1 MIKGEATVVKHTGS
15 HYLLARLPDWNLF
28 PAVLR
33 GKIRLKGSSATNP
46 VAVGD
51 VVDYEAEV
59 AESDGDMPS
68 LVSLEN
74 PAVITAVHPSK
85 NYIIRKSTNL
95 SRQSH
100 IIAAN
105 LDRAFIIATI
115 DYPEIKLPFL
125 DRILVTCEV
134 YNIPVTIVLNKVD
147 LYRESHAEMLEAFHE
162 IYEGAG
168 YPVMEVSALTGEGI
182 DDLREA
188 CRGNVSLFSGVSGV
202 GKSSLIKAL
211 DPSLDPRVGEI
222 SDVHLQGKHTTTFY
236 EMYALTCQSDP
247 ACRQD
252 FTVHPESSAHSDD
265 SAFHPE
271 SSLPACQPESSLPA
285 CHPERSEGSLQQKS
299 LPHSQQ
305 CKCQP
310 ERSEGSPGFIVD
322 TPGLR
327 GFGLVDLKK
336 EEIALYF
343 PEMLK
348 ASENCRFTPCTH
360 THEPGCAVKEA
371 VENGDISYE
380 RYSSYLGMLDDEGKY
395 R

>member
-1 MIKGEATVVKHTGS
+1 MLSV
-15 HYLLARLPDWNLF
+15 LPQWDLF

-33 GKIRLKGSSATNP
+33 GKIRLKGSTATNP

-51 VVDYEAEV
+51 IVDFEAEV
-59 AESDGDMPS
+59 IT
-68 LVSLEN
+68 LET
-74 PAVITAVHPSK
+74 PAVITAVHPRR

-105 LDRAFIIATI
+105 LDRAFLVVTL
-115 DYPEIKLPFL
+115 DFPQVKLPFL
-125 DRILVTCEV
+125 DRLLVTCEV
-134 YNIPVTIVLNKVD
+134 YNVPPVIVLNKCD
-147 LYRESHAEMLEAFHE
+147 LYGPEHEDMRSAFHE

-168 YPVMEVSALTGEGI
+168 YPVIEVSAHTGQGVDRLRDIVSGKTLADGTPDEGY
-182 DDLREA
+182 DPSRP
-188 CRGNVSLFSGVSGV
+188 CVSLFSGVSGV

-211 DPSLDPRVGEI
+211 DPSLEPRVGEI
-222 SDVHLQGKHTTTFY
+222 SDAHEQGRHTTTFY
-236 EMYALTCQSDP
+236 EMYKVSP
-247 ACRQD
+247 A
-252 FTVHPESSAHSDD
+252 P
-265 SAFHPE
+265 
-271 SSLPACQPESSLPA
+271 SL
-285 CHPERSEGSLQQKS
+285 CHPEPSLCHPELVEGSA
-299 LPHSQQ
+299 
-305 CKCQP
+305 
-310 ERSEGSPGFIVD
+310 GFIVD

-371 VENGDISYE
+371 VESGEISYD
-380 RYSSYLGMLDDEGKY
+380 RYSSYLGMLDEEGKY

>member
-1 MIKGEATVVKHTGS
+1 MTIKGQATVVKHTGS
-15 HYLLARLPDWNLF
+15 HYLLSRLPQWNLF

-33 GKIRLKGSSATNP
+33 GKIRLKGSTATNP

-51 VVDYEAEV
+51 IVNFEAEV
-59 AESDGDMPS
+59 PDGTVDNELAGYVTS
-68 LVSLEN
+68 EN
-74 PAVITAVHPSK
+74 AAVITSVEPRR
-85 NYIIRKSTNL
+85 NYLIRKSTNL

-134 YNIPVTIVLNKVD
+134 YNVPVTIVLNKVD
-147 LYRESHAEMLEAFHE
+147 LYRESHKEMLEAFHE

-168 YPVMEVSALTGEGI
+168 YPVVEVSALTGEGI
-182 DDLREA
+182 DALRDA
-188 CRGNVSLFSGVSGV
+188 CKGNVSLFSGVSGV

-236 EMYALTCQSDP
+236 EMYAL
-247 ACRQD
+247 
-252 FTVHPESSAHSDD
+252 SS
-265 SAFHPE
+265 
-271 SSLPACQPESSLPA
+271 
-285 CHPERSEGSLQQKS
+285 G
-299 LPHSQQ
+299 
-305 CKCQP
+305 
-310 ERSEGSPGFIVD
+310 GFIVD

-348 ASENCRFTPCTH
+348 ASEGCRFAPCTH

-371 VENGDISYE
+371 VEAGEISYD
-380 RYSSYLGMLDDEGKY
+380 RYSSYLGMLDEEGKY

>member
-1 MIKGEATVVKHTGS
+1 MLSV
-15 HYLLARLPDWNLF
+15 LPQWDLF

-33 GKIRLKGSSATNP
+33 GKIRLKGSTATNP

-51 VVDYEAEV
+51 IVDFEAEV
-59 AESDGDMPS
+59 PEGIEAE
-68 LVSLEN
+68 VITLET
-74 PAVITAVHPSK
+74 PAVITAVHPRR

-105 LDRAFIIATI
+105 LDRAFLVVTL
-115 DYPEIKLPFL
+115 DFPQVKLPFL
-125 DRILVTCEV
+125 DRLLVTCEV
-134 YNIPVTIVLNKVD
+134 YNVPPVIVLNKCD
-147 LYRESHAEMLEAFHE
+147 LYGPEHEDMRSAFHE

-168 YPVMEVSALTGEGI
+168 YPVIEVSAHTGQGVDRLRDIVSGKTLADGTPDEGY
-182 DDLREA
+182 DPSRP
-188 CRGNVSLFSGVSGV
+188 CVSLFSGVSGV

-211 DPSLDPRVGEI
+211 DPSLEPRVGEI
-222 SDVHLQGKHTTTFY
+222 SDAHEQGRHTTTFY
-236 EMYALTCQSDP
+236 EMYKVSP
-247 ACRQD
+247 A
-252 FTVHPESSAHSDD
+252 P
-265 SAFHPE
+265 
-271 SSLPACQPESSLPA
+271 SL
-285 CHPERSEGSLQQKS
+285 CHPEPSRCHPDLVEGSA
-299 LPHSQQ
+299 
-305 CKCQP
+305 
-310 ERSEGSPGFIVD
+310 GFIVD

-371 VENGDISYE
+371 VESGEISYD
-380 RYSSYLGMLDDEGKY
+380 RYSSYLGMLDEEGKY

>member
-1 MIKGEATVVKHTGS
+1 MTIKGQATVVKHTGS
-15 HYLLARLPDWNLF
+15 HYLLSQLPEWNLF

-33 GKIRLKGSSATNP
+33 GKIRLKGSTATNP

-51 VVDYEAEV
+51 VVNFEAEADAV
-59 AESDGDMPS
+59 EDI
-68 LVSLEN
+68 SLEN
-74 PAVITAVHPSK
+74 PAAITSVEPRR

-115 DYPEIKLPFL
+115 DFPEIKLPFL

-134 YNIPVTIVLNKVD
+134 YNVPVTIVLNKVD
-147 LYRESHAEMLEAFHE
+147 LYRESHKEMLEAFHE

-182 DDLREA
+182 EALREA
-188 CRGNVSLFSGVSGV
+188 CRGHVSLFSGVSGV

-236 EMYALTCQSDP
+236 EMY
-247 ACRQD
+247 
-252 FTVHPESSAHSDD
+252 
-265 SAFHPE
+265 
-271 SSLPACQPESSLPA
+271 SLAS
-285 CHPERSEGSLQQKS
+285 G
-299 LPHSQQ
+299 
-305 CKCQP
+305 
-310 ERSEGSPGFIVD
+310 GFIVD

-343 PEMLK
+343 PEMLE
-348 ASENCRFTPCTH
+348 AAQDCRFAPCTH

-371 VENGDISYE
+371 VENGEISYE
-380 RYSSYLGMLDDEGKY
+380 RYSSYLGMLDEEGKY